1 MSVIAA
7 CAQWTTN
14 NYGSQMGHDS
24 RAVECSVAGEDRTAN
39 RLSALRRL
47 GHRRTGDA
55 WDGIWRDPRIS
66 ERRAYQ
72 ALDKCDKSRQRVSAR
87 HSMQALI

>member
-7 CAQWTTN
+7 YAQWTTN

-47 GHRRTGDA
+47 GR
-55 WDGIWRDPRIS
+55 
-66 ERRAYQ
+66 RRAVHETGFG
-72 ALDKCDKSRQRVSAR
+72 AIRGLVSDAHIKHSTSAISRTNA
-87 HSMQALI
+87 